1 MALRVIGK
9 LCDPSY
15 TDTLNILA
23 NNQDV
28 VQKIKMNFEMM
39 QNILNNY
46 KNWLVPVFLV
56 RFIKD
61 RQLPLIM

>member
-15 TDTLNILA
+15 TYTLNILA

-28 VQKIKMNFEMM
+28 VQKIKLNFDMM
-39 QNILNNY
+39 QGILNSY

-56 RFIKD
+56 MI
-61 RQLPLIM
+61 LI

>member
-28 VQKIKMNFEMM
+28 VQKIKLNFDMM
-39 QNILNNY
+39 QGILNSY

-56 RFIKD
+56 MI
-61 RQLPLIM
+61 LI